1 MHDPT
6 GVLTSFAD
14 AELATLGVRLRRV
27 ADTLL
32 AALNPALRVQV
43 ACDLAD
49 LRGDI
54 ESFLNRFA
62 NRLDDRSRTSLIL
75 AQQEL
80 GATIAALDRNGVVAG
95 HA

>member
-1 MHDPT
+1 MHDPN
-6 GVLTSFAD
+6 GILNSLAD
-14 AELATLGVRLRRV
+14 TELATLGLRLRRV

-32 AALNPALRVQV
+32 SALDPALRVHV
-43 ACDLAD
+43 AGDLAD

-54 ESFLNRFA
+54 DGFLNRFGD
-62 NRLDDRSRTSLIL
+62 RLDDRARTSLIL

-80 GATIAALDRNGVVAG
+80 GATIAALDSSVIAG